1 MPGRG
6 ETQTAPGSIIAVFA
20 HFAHIMTSRRIAA
33 ELWRG
38 GTSKGLFLLD
48 DALPVDP
55 AARESLLMRLIGSP
69 DPYGKQIDGLGGATS
84 STSKVV
90 IVRAS
95 DRRDCDVSYR
105 FGAVA
110 IDRPVIDWS
119 GNCGNLTTAVGPF
132 ALANGLVR
140 AADGIATIRLWQ
152 ENIGKR
158 IVAHVPVAGGCAVE
172 QGAFMMDGVAFPGA
186 EILLEFLDP
195 GGGESDMLPTGRVLD
210 VLDVP
215 GAGPIE
221 ATLVNAGNPTVFV
234 AAAALGLTGTELQPQ
249 VNGDGALLARCEAVR
264 AQAAVRMG
272 LASSSE
278 VATRERPATP
288 KLAFVAPPAPYAA
301 SSGRAVAA
309 DDIDLLARILSMG
322 ALHHAFT
329 GTGAVALSVAAAL
342 PGSVVARASSVG
354 AADRVRI
361 GHPSGTMTVGAE
373 VVEADGRWSVTRALM
388 SRSAR
393 CLMSGFAHLP

>member
-1 MPGRG
+1 MDY
-6 ETQTAPGSIIAVFA
+6 
-20 HFAHIMTSRRIAA
+20 RRIAS

-48 DALPVDP
+48 DALPANP
-55 AARESLLMRLIGSP
+55 AERESLLLRLIGSP

-90 IVRAS
+90 VVRP
-95 DRRDCDVSYR
+95 DEHHGCDVSYR

-132 ALANGLVR
+132 ALANGLVS
-140 AADGIATIRLWQ
+140 AGDGIATIRLWQ

-158 IVAHVPVAGGCAVE
+158 IVAHVPVAGGRAVE
-172 QGAFMMDGVAFPGA
+172 HGEFTMDGVAFPGA

-195 GGGESDMLPTGRVLD
+195 GGGESDMLPSGNVLD
-210 VLDVP
+210 TLEVP
-215 GAGPIE
+215 GLGPIE

-234 AAAALGLTGTELQPQ
+234 AAAELGLTGTELQPQ
-249 VNGDGALLARCEAVR
+249 VNADARLLARCEAVR
-264 AQAAVRMG
+264 AHAAVRMG
-272 LASSSE
+272 LAPSADA
-278 VATRERPATP
+278 ATRDRPATP
-288 KLAFVAPPAPYAA
+288 KLAMVAPPAPYTA

-354 AADRVRI
+354 AAGRVRI

-373 VVEADGRWSVTRALM
+373 VVEAEGRWSVTRALM